1 MLDALEAGADDYLVK
16 PFDKS
21 ELKARLLTGKRI
33 LDLQEELVAAR
44 ESMREAATRDSLT
57 GLLNHAEIFGM
68 LERELERAR
77 REQKNLSVILGDID
91 HFKKVNDSHGHLF
104 GDEVLRQVARR
115 LQSKIRSYDGVG
127 RYGGEEFLMVLPA
140 CDLTGA
146 LQRAN
151 QLREAIAASP
161 VIAGKVEQSITIS
174 MGIAVSE
181 CIGAKEVEPLV
192 SRADAALYTAK
203 HKGRNRV
210 EYIVSSAA
218 QAPSKGG
225 EE

>member
-1 MLDALEAGADDYLVK
+1 MAALPVWAIEPTAQELQQIKTKLAALDTAFEALRAAKVDDDLIVDAEVAK
-16 PFDKS
+16 HAV
-21 ELKARLLTGKRI
+21 ELALRFP
-33 LDLQEELVAAR
+33 EEF
-44 ESMREAATRDSLT
+44 TDQ
-57 GLLNHAEIFGM
+57 G
-68 LERELERAR
+68 
-77 REQKNLSVILGDID
+77 
-91 HFKKVNDSHGHLF
+91 
-104 GDEVLRQVARR
+104 
-115 LQSKIRSYDGVG
+115 KIRQALSALDHG
-127 RYGGEEFLMVLPA
+127 
-140 CDLTGA
+140 